1 MSSVKTILHTHL
13 LADLLELDAKID
25 GKKKHLTKMNK
36 KYSKTSPEILRQHGA
51 IIEESYDVVIKNLD
65 EIEKTLEDYELF
77 IKQIIRTVHK
87 CKKIINKS
95 NRIYNKAKI
104 GTLEGLT
111 KQLLRDNM
119 PDTSTLTYLQSA
131 VLEQPYDE
139 TSRLRH
145 SYPSPN
151 RP

>member
-51 IIEESYDVVIKNLD
+51 IIEETYDVVIKNID
-65 EIEKTLEDYELF
+65 EIEKTLKDYELF
-77 IKQIIRTVHK
+77 IKQIIRNVHK

-139 TSRLRH
+139 TSRLRY